1 MPQTLSLLPSGA
13 LPPLALV
20 LRLLAA
26 GVGRELTLDTL
37 PQLNAGL
44 PDVLA
49 LARIPALAC
58 AALPVPACRW
68 AGARA
73 AIPTY
78 RPGNLADRQLHR
90 GQIPIGEALLAD
102 DSPLLSW
109 CDVARL
115 QDASACLHAGDGAM
129 WKPILAAAAAGRTQ
143 RLPPMCTRQEDP
155 NASAGA
161 WNPLAQARTA
171 LVTLPVGSRPWT
183 LRASDGSLHPA
194 QVVEGPSGPELVVAL
209 PLGALECTKLS
220 EHAEP
225 VAGPAWEVGPTV
237 LDNGRVRAE
246 FDVQGHLVR
255 LCVDGVFA
263 EPLGP
268 LAAAMHE
275 GLPLEGTMRVDVVE
289 SGPVRARLAMT
300 LTAAEGLLRTTWTLH
315 AQENCL
321 RVQVVWSGEGTVWIE
336 HPTAHHGVELVVAGE
351 LPPVRLAQAAS
362 VTEPGAGP
370 IAGVRYAWL
379 ADPGGRGLAVA
390 AARGQTVEAR
400 DGLLRVVATPL
411 ATYALTIPDA
421 TGATGLAAL
430 AQHLAT
436 PMRSFTGDEP
446 AAPRLRL
453 VGEGLVPLWIHRPP
467 DWAGELLLV
476 DHGLTRGRSVLYL
489 SGGPPVE
496 AYAVDVTGEPLDRL
510 ALTPEGD
517 GVVIDHLA
525 GDIRLVRWR

>member
-1 MPQTLSLLPSGA
+1 
-13 LPPLALV
+13 
-20 LRLLAA
+20 
-26 GVGRELTLDTL
+26 
-37 PQLNAGL
+37 
-44 PDVLA
+44 
-49 LARIPALAC
+49 
-58 AALPVPACRW
+58 
-68 AGARA
+68 
-73 AIPTY
+73 
-78 RPGNLADRQLHR
+78 
-90 GQIPIGEALLAD
+90 
-102 DSPLLSW
+102 
-109 CDVARL
+109 
-115 QDASACLHAGDGAM
+115 
-129 WKPILAAAAAGRTQ
+129 
-143 RLPPMCTRQEDP
+143 
-155 NASAGA
+155 
-161 WNPLAQARTA
+161 
-171 LVTLPVGSRPWT
+171 
-183 LRASDGSLHPA
+183 
-194 QVVEGPSGPELVVAL
+194 
-209 PLGALECTKLS
+209 
-220 EHAEP
+220 
-225 VAGPAWEVGPTV
+225 
-237 LDNGRVRAE
+237 
-246 FDVQGHLVR
+246 
-255 LCVDGVFA
+255 
-263 EPLGP
+263 
-268 LAAAMHE
+268 
-275 GLPLEGTMRVDVVE
+275 
-289 SGPVRARLAMT
+289 
-300 LTAAEGLLRTTWTLH
+300 
-315 AQENCL
+315 
-321 RVQVVWSGEGTVWIE
+321 VQVVWSGEGTVWIE

-489 SGGPPVE
+489 AGGPPVE